1 MSEILSN
8 EDMKKMKKDLCETAE
23 EAIKRLVFM
32 QKQPKPIFYSVRHK
46 GSNKYG
52 GVDAVNDF
60 ITKNKGYD
68 IS

>member
-1 MSEILSN
+1 MSVILSN

-32 QKQPKPIFYSVRHK
+32 QKQPKPIFYSVRR
-46 GSNKYG
+46 GGANRYG
-52 GVDAVNDF
+52 EVDAIDDF
-60 ITKNKGYD
+60 IAKDEGYN